1 MNSASLLRIWASKL
15 SRIRASG
22 RVEVLS
28 VVRYLEVDVLARR
41 DDVLADDLGAAAT
54 VKVDG
59 RATACMVRG
68 HEHCLSVFV
77 VKIMLRKHST

>member
-28 VVRYLEVDVLARR
+28 VVCCLGVDVLARR
-41 DDVLADDLGAAAT
+41 DDVLADDLGAASAAAAGMVESRRTCHGVHGCVAT
-54 VKVDG
+54 NIV
-59 RATACMVRG
+59 
-68 HEHCLSVFV
+68 CLY
-77 VKIMLRKHST
+77 L